1 MYTVWPGLVTP
12 LLALRLRLRVAAR
25 HIALLHPCLSRIVQY
40 STMAYHRAVCC
51 QLTCLRNWHLRPPS
65 SLNEACALQ
74 GVRRLRHHTHK
85 QRRQMRQHLALTSVA
100 SADQGNLR
108 RQAVLPM
115 RHCVRLLDAT
125 AAAPK
130 LEASDHVLS
139 TWRSAQVIMAW
150 HSKSI

>member
-1 MYTVWPGLVTP
+1 MSPTLITRCCAVH
-12 LLALRLRLRVAAR
+12 RVAT
-25 HIALLHPCLSRIVQY
+25 PYLSWIVQY

-51 QLTCLRNWHLRPPS
+51 QLTSLRNWHLRPTS

-85 QRRQMRQHLALTSVA
+85 QQRRQVRQHLAMTSVA
-100 SADQGNLR
+100 SADPGNLC
-108 RQAVLPM
+108 RQAVFPV
-115 RHCVRLLDAT
+115 RDCVRVLDAT

>member
-1 MYTVWPGLVTP
+1 MPPQLLRGTSRCYT
-12 LLALRLRLRVAAR
+12 RE
-25 HIALLHPCLSRIVQY
+25 LSRVVQS
-40 STMAYHRAVCC
+40 STMAYHRAVIC
-51 QLTCLRNWHLRPPS
+51 QLTSLRNWHLRPPS

-85 QRRQMRQHLALTSVA
+85 QQRRQMRQHLALTSVA

-115 RHCVRLLDAT
+115 RYRVRLLDAT

-130 LEASDHVLS
+130 LEPSDHVLS

-150 HSKSI
+150 HFIQSKPAIFIRPI